1 VSGIVCTPVDDL
13 RVIWFGFD
21 ASDILGFGFAM
32 NVQVLIDSLVRQVT
46 VLIAQL
52 ATSGGIRA
60 PVAHLAN
67 QVFLDLA
74 RELEMQGVSRKVS
87 ADMFGMALRAYI
99 RKVRR
104 LSEGASERGRTL
116 WQAMLEFIQ
125 AEELATRD
133 RVLERFALDGEL
145 EVSAVLH
152 DLTES
157 GLVFCSGSGRTAV
170 YRAASDEELGRLSQ
184 LSGESGLDEL
194 AWVLVYRD
202 GPLSEEKLGE
212 LLSRRSDAVAKVVE
226 RLLGAGRVRRAPDG
240 RLAAEEFVLP
250 LGSPVGWEAAVFD
263 HVQAVV
269 QTVCQR
275 LQQTSAKTVHGDVVG
290 GSTYSFDV
298 WPGHPLELEVKEQL
312 ARIRRQCGELRERV
326 TAHNAQAGL
335 QPSYEQV
342 VTYVG
347 QCVLDRDRDAG
358 DES

>member
-1 VSGIVCTPVDDL
+1 
-13 RVIWFGFD
+13 
-21 ASDILGFGFAM
+21 M

-52 ATSGGIRA
+52 ATSGGVRA

-74 RELEMQGVSRKVS
+74 RELEAQGVSRKVS

-104 LSEGASERGRTL
+104 LSEGASARGRTL
-116 WQAMLEFIQ
+116 WQAVLELIQ
-125 AEELATRD
+125 DEGLATRD
-133 RVLERFALDGEL
+133 RVLERFALDGEI

-157 GLVFCSGSGRTAV
+157 GLVFSSGSGRNAV

-202 GPLSEEKLGE
+202 GPLSDEKLAE
-212 LLSRRSDAVAKVVE
+212 LLSRKPEAVAQVVE
-226 RLLGAGRVRRAPDG
+226 RLLTTGRVRRAPDG
-240 RLAAEEFVLP
+240 RLTAEEFVIA

-275 LQQTSAKTVHGDVVG
+275 LRQTSGSTLHGDVVG
-290 GSTYSFDV
+290 GSTYTFDV

-312 ARIRRQCGELRERV
+312 ARFRRQCGELRRRV
-326 TAHNAQAGL
+326 TEHNEQVGL

-347 QCVLDRDRDAG
+347 QCVVDRELDAG